1 MLEDQAERDDGNA
14 CLSGLAAAI
23 LLERGKMPDDRLQV
37 LVRRRLSPGMPV
49 DRGAGWFAG
58 LVRRNRHALM
68 GRRSLWEE
76 LSQYVDTLDDESF
89 KRALLVLRR
98 ALADFSAGKKTASR
112 KIWERSG
119 DSMAHRSARP
129 SMPL

>member
-1 MLEDQAERDDGNA
+1 
-14 CLSGLAAAI
+14 
-23 LLERGKMPDDRLQV
+23 
-37 LVRRRLSPGMPV
+37 MPV

-98 ALADFSAGKKTASR
+98 ALADFSAGEKNSIAENLGE
-112 KIWERSG
+112 IWGLVSK
-119 DSMAHRSARP
+119 SKSP
-129 SMPL
+129 QTYI